1 MARKRKRG
9 YRVHGLDSPE
19 AETELTRQALTRA
32 DLDQAIAAFER
43 AEKTQVGTL
52 IGISEDG
59 VFGSSREDWSPD
71 QPDAFAEPLIVIPWV
86 QILELLGRLPEGTT
100 GRLLAADRTRD
111 YRD

>member
-9 YRVHGLDSPE
+9 YRVHGLDSAE
-19 AETELTRQALTRA
+19 AEGELTRQDLTRA
-32 DLDQAIAAFER
+32 GLEQAITAFEQ

-59 VFGSSREDWSPD
+59 VFGSDREDWSPD
-71 QPDAFAEPLIVIPWV
+71 QPTAFAEPLIVIPWV

-100 GRLLAADRTRD
+100 GRLLADGRPRD
-111 YRD
+111 

>member
-19 AETELTRQALTRA
+19 AEVELTRQDLTRA
-32 DLDQAIAAFER
+32 GLEQAITAFEQ
-43 AEKTQVGTL
+43 AEKTRVGTL

-59 VFGSSREDWSPD
+59 VFGSDREDWSPD

-100 GRLLAADRTRD
+100 GRLLEGKPPSS
-111 YRD
+111 